1 MPRILSTMAKGTLI
15 PIAAVLV
22 LVLSLSA
29 CGSSSTTGST
39 GNKNLE
45 IATLFATSSTDGAD
59 QLPAQYAVDLAVSQ
73 AKLPDGYK
81 LSVVHE
87 NYESTNGSGPDT
99 GIAAT
104 EATSLVANSS
114 VMGIVGP
121 FNSGVAKVTIPIIN
135 QAGLVMISPTNTNPG
150 LTIEAQAAANGINWT
165 LLHPASLPD
174 AYFRTCGN
182 DITQGAVDAQVA
194 TTSPISAT
202 SAFVVDDDT
211 VYGVGLANFFSSSF
225 ASDGGH
231 TVGTR
236 THITSA
242 QVSNLSSLASTIASL
257 NPNVVFYGGVTSGGG
272 GALKKDLVA
281 DGYTKPM
288 VGGDGIA
295 DDPSF
300 LTTAGSA
307 AGNTFGSVAAPDTST
322 LTTAADTA
330 FKSAYTSYVAGMP
343 NNQLLPYSTMSYD
356 VANIEI
362 QAITSVIN
370 SGKSVTRANVL
381 SAVSSIHYS
390 GLTGNISFNA
400 QGDNAG
406 QKVFSIYEVDPTT
419 NMWTFKTQVNG

>member
-1 MPRILSTMAKGTLI
+1 M
-15 PIAAVLV
+15 
-22 LVLSLSA
+22 
-29 CGSSSTTGST
+29 
-39 GNKNLE
+39 
-45 IATLFATSSTDGAD
+45 
-59 QLPAQYAVDLAVSQ
+59 
-73 AKLPDGYK
+73 
-81 LSVVHE
+81 
-87 NYESTNGSGPDT
+87 
-99 GIAAT
+99 
-104 EATSLVANSS
+104 
-114 VMGIVGP
+114 
-121 FNSGVAKVTIPIIN
+121 
-135 QAGLVMISPTNTNPG
+135 
-150 LTIEAQAAANGINWT
+150 
-165 LLHPASLPD
+165 
-174 AYFRTCGN
+174 
-182 DITQGAVDAQVA
+182 
-194 TTSPISAT
+194 
-202 SAFVVDDDT
+202 
-211 VYGVGLANFFSSSF
+211 
-225 ASDGGH
+225 
-231 TVGTR
+231 
-236 THITSA
+236 
-242 QVSNLSSLASTIASL
+242 
-257 NPNVVFYGGVTSGGG
+257 
-272 GALKKDLVA
+272 A